1 MFTAFL
7 CMETI
12 TDFLNFIRTEKRLSH
27 HTVTAYQNDLHQ
39 FERFLR
45 TDFHTVAPQT
55 AEFLHLRAWVVS
67 LVESGLNKTSI
78 NRKTATLRSFYGFML
93 RRGHR
98 TTDPTKGL
106 QALKAAKKLPTFL
119 DEAPMDRLF
128 DVAEFAADFA
138 GQRDRLVLELLY
150 GTGIRLSELIGLQ
163 LSDVDLY
170 ARTIVVLGKRSK
182 QRIVPLTDALIE
194 QLKTYLAGRG
204 QEFGTPLPTDYL
216 VLTDTGQPAYPV
228 LIQRITKKYL
238 TLVTTLE
245 KRSPHVLRHTFA
257 THLLNNGADLNAIKD
272 LLGHSSLAAT
282 QIYTHTS
289 LAQLQKTYAQAHPKG
304 KTDKEQG

>member
-1 MFTAFL
+1 MFAAFL
-7 CMETI
+7 RMERT
-12 TDFLNFIRTEKRLSH
+12 TDFLNFIRTEKRLSP
-27 HTVTAYQNDLHQ
+27 HTVTAYQNDLNQ
-39 FERFLR
+39 FERFLSS
-45 TDFHTVAPQT
+45 DFHAITAQT

-67 LVESGLNKTSI
+67 LVESGLNKSSV
-78 NRKTATLRSFYGFML
+78 NRKIATLRSFYGFLL

-106 QALKAAKKLPTFL
+106 QALKAGKKLPTFL
-119 DEAPMDRLF
+119 NEAPMERLF
-128 DVAEFAADFA
+128 DMAEFTADFV
-138 GQRDRLVLELLY
+138 GQRNRLVLELLY
-150 GTGIRLSELIGLQ
+150 GTGIRLSELIGLTIR
-163 LSDVDLY
+163 DIDFY
-170 ARTIVVLGKRSK
+170 ARTIIVLGKRNK
-182 QRIVPLTDALIE
+182 QRIVPLTDALVDL
-194 QLKTYLAGRG
+194 LKTYLAGRE
-204 QEFGTPLPTDYL
+204 QEFGTATATDFL
-216 VLTDTGQPAYPV
+216 ILTDTGQPAYPV

-289 LAQLQKTYAQAHPKG
+289 LEQLKKTYQQAHPKG
-304 KTDKEQG
+304 KGVKSEA

>member
-1 MFTAFL
+1 MEEITTSFL
-7 CMETI
+7 T
-12 TDFLNFIRTEKRLSH
+12 FIRTEKRLSP

-39 FERFLR
+39 FESFLA
-45 TDFHTVAPQT
+45 TDFHEVTSRT

-67 LVESGLNKTSI
+67 MVETGLNKASI
-78 NRKTATLRSFYGFML
+78 NRKIATLRSFYGFL
-93 RRGHR
+93 IRRNHR
-98 TTDPTKGL
+98 ISDPTKGL
-106 QALKAAKKLPTFL
+106 QALKSAKKIPIFL
-119 DEAPMDRLF
+119 DEVPMDRLF
-128 DVAEFAADFA
+128 DVSGFSADFA

-150 GTGIRLSELIGLQ
+150 GTGIRLSELIGLKI
-163 LSDVDLY
+163 SDVNFY
-170 ARTIVVLGKRSK
+170 ARTIIVLGKRNK
-182 QRIVPLTDALIE
+182 QRIVPLTDALVD

-204 QEFGTPLPTDYL
+204 QEFGTPLPTDFL
-216 VLTDTGQPAYPV
+216 ILTDTGQSAYPV
-228 LIQRITKKYL
+228 LIQRITRKYL

-289 LAQLQKTYAQAHPKG
+289 LEQLKKTYEQAHPKG
-304 KTDKEQG
+304 KK